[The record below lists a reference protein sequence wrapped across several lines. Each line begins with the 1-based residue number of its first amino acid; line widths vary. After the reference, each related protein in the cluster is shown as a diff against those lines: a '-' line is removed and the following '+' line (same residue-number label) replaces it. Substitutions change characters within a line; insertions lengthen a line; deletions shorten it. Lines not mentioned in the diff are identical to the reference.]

1 MKALERNQLFEQHD
15 MCENVFNKIRKG
27 FRAEEEIA
35 NELDCVE
42 QTSCVLFLKYLDDLR
57 QSLLQKA
64 FAGELT

>member
-1 MKALERNQLFEQHD
+1 

-35 NELDCVE
+35 NELDYVE